1 MNYFNKNNKKNGKY
15 YNINDLTDLD
25 KGKDAYNI
33 IIIKLELYIFILN
46 FLRRNLKFNFNNFFL
61 I

>member
-25 KGKDAYNI
+25 KAKDAYNI
-33 IIIKLELYIFILN
+33 LIIKLELYILLIKF
-46 FLRRNLKFNFNNFFL
+46 FMTSLKF
-61 I
+61 

>member
-25 KGKDAYNI
+25 KGKDAYKDAYNI
-33 IIIKLELYIFILN
+33 IIIKLELYIYI
-46 FLRRNLKFNFNNFFL
+46 KFFL
-61 I
+61 TSFKI

>member
-1 MNYFNKNNKKNGKY
+1 VGCFDKNNKRKEKY

-25 KGKDAYNI
+25 KAKDVYNI
-33 IIIKLELYIFILN
+33 LIIKLELYILLI
-46 FLRRNLKFNFNNFFL
+46 KFFMTSSK

>member
-1 MNYFNKNNKKNGKY
+1 MNYFNKNNKRNGKY

-25 KGKDAYNI
+25 KGRDAYNI
-33 IIIKLELYIFILN
+33 IIIKLELYIYIKF
-46 FLRRNLKFNFNNFFL
+46 FMTSLK

>member
-1 MNYFNKNNKKNGKY
+1 MNYFNKNNKNNKRKEKY

-25 KGKDAYNI
+25 KGKDAYKDAYNI
-33 IIIKLELYIFILN
+33 IIIKLELYIYI
-46 FLRRNLKFNFNNFFL
+46 KFFMASYK

>member
-25 KGKDAYNI
+25 KAKDAYNI
-33 IIIKLELYIFILN
+33 IIIKLELYIYIKFFMTSSKILII
-46 FLRRNLKFNFNNFFL
+46 FFY
-61 I
+61 

>member
-33 IIIKLELYIFILN
+33 LIIKLELYIYI
-46 FLRRNLKFNFNNFFL
+46 KFFMTSSK

>member
-1 MNYFNKNNKKNGKY
+1 MNYFNKNNKRNGKY

-25 KGKDAYNI
+25 KAKDVYNI
-33 IIIKLELYIFILN
+33 LIIKLELYILLI
-46 FLRRNLKFNFNNFFL
+46 KFFMTSSK

>member
-1 MNYFNKNNKKNGKY
+1 MNYFNKNNKRNGKY

-25 KGKDAYNI
+25 KGRNAYNI
-33 IIIKLELYIFILN
+33 IIIKLELYIYI
-46 FLRRNLKFNFNNFFL
+46 KFFMTSSK

>member
-33 IIIKLELYIFILN
+33 IIIKLELYIYI
-46 FLRRNLKFNFNNFFL
+46 KFFMTSSK

>member
-1 MNYFNKNNKKNGKY
+1 MNYFNKNNKRNGKY

-33 IIIKLELYIFILN
+33 IIYYFYNNLINLN
-46 FLRRNLKFNFNNFFL
+46 K
-61 I
+61 